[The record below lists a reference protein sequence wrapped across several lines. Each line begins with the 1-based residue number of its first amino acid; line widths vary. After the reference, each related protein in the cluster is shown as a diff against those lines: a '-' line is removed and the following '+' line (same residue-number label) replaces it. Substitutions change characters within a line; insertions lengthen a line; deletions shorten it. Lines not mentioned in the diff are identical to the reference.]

1 MHILRP
7 FLLLKTRY
15 VPLCQ
20 GQCNTFGSL
29 ATVMKKYFIL
39 ALTAVIST
47 SLLAQ
52 TKRVVADKIIGKVG
66 DRIILKSDI
75 ANAVADAKR
84 QGGELPDNPTC
95 AFMESEL
102 IKKALV
108 LQAEKDSLTV
118 EDDDIEAKI
127 DQQIR
132 GFIMTYGSREA
143 LEDIA
148 GRSVEQIKEDF
159 RKPFKERELANKM
172 RDKIIGSIKIT
183 PVETKAYFESIP
195 PDSLPY
201 YESEIEIGQVVIYP
215 KADREIES
223 YTAKQLNDIKKQIE
237 SGGKKF
243 EQMAKLY
250 SEDPGSKD
258 NGGQY
263 TLNKNEKTWDP
274 AFMTTAFKLKEG
286 QISNV
291 VKSKFGLHIIQCVS
305 RSGDDVVVRHILM
318 IPPVT
323 DEEINM
329 AKARLDTVRS
339 KLIAGTID
347 FGTAV
352 SKYSDDE
359 DKFSGGYM
367 QGRDGSTFVTI
378 DQLDKD
384 MIPLIKNMKP
394 GEYSQPNVY
403 MTEQGKKAVRLV
415 YLRDRT
421 QPHRENMKDDYNRI
435 SMRALEEKKQNILS
449 KWFKD
454 KIKGYYIYVDPDFA
468 GCADLEP
475 WLEASAKN

>member
-1 MHILRP
+1 
-7 FLLLKTRY
+7 
-15 VPLCQ
+15 
-20 GQCNTFGSL
+20 
-29 ATVMKKYFIL
+29 MKKL
-39 ALTAVIST
+39 AVVIFLTAISAT
-47 SLLAQ
+47 LFAQ

-75 ANAVADAKR
+75 GNAVADAQR
-84 QGGELPDNPTC
+84 NGMDLPDNPTC
-95 AFMESEL
+95 AYMESEL

-118 EDDDIEAKI
+118 DEEDIEAKLE
-127 DQQIR
+127 QQVR
-132 GFIMTYGSREA
+132 GFIMSYGSREA

-148 GRSVEQIKEDF
+148 GRSVDQIKDDF
-159 RKPFKERELANKM
+159 RKAFKERELANKM

-183 PVETKAYFESIP
+183 PIETRAYFDAIP

-201 YESEIEIGQVVIYP
+201 YESELEIGQVVIYP
-215 KADREIES
+215 KPDREIES
-223 YTAKQLNDIKKQIE
+223 YTAKQLTDIKKQIE

-250 SEDPGSKD
+250 SEDPGSKET
-258 NGGQY
+258 GGQY
-263 TLNKNEKTWDP
+263 TLNKSDKNWDP

-323 DEEINM
+323 EDEIKL
-329 AKARLDTVRS
+329 AKAKLDTVRS
-339 KLIAGTID
+339 KLITGAID

-359 DKFSGGYM
+359 DKFSGGWM
-367 QGRDGSTFVTI
+367 TGRDGSTFVTI
-378 DQLDKD
+378 DQLDKE
-384 MIPLIKNMKP
+384 MIPVIKNMKP
-394 GEYSQPNVY
+394 GEYSQPTTY
-403 MTEQGKKAVRLV
+403 QTEQGKKGVRLI
-415 YLRDRT
+415 YLRNRT
-421 QPHRENMKDDYNRI
+421 TPHRENLKDDYNRI
-435 SMRALEEKKQNILS
+435 SQRALEDKKQNILA
-449 KWFKD
+449 KWFSD

-468 GCADLEP
+468 GCTELAP
-475 WLEASAKN
+475 WLEASARN